1 MSHQLINSELVSE
14 LNSLSLPESNEI
26 DIQVTFWK
34 SEGLPLPYQNGSE
47 LHPDEGGSPQ
57 GTCHIL
63 GTYQGPLPTNEEA
76 LNLVEALKGKSKK
89 QKEEVLKSQLE
100 LLKVYYP
107 EDDLILPI
115 LKGST
120 LSFFSTWEDYQT
132 LSKVLEQLQVNSI
145 TVRVTVPSVCK
156 VFQGQVR
163 DDSYTPLFSG
173 VLYDVDFTNLP
184 STNFAEWK
192 ASSTIT
198 FPVLVDEELLNTPQ
212 LRYQKECIQAQS
224 TRGAMPG
231 YRNKVLTNNKS
242 TLPYYLSTGAVSK
255 TLDTSSMSL
264 DPLKASLSK

>member
-47 LHPDEGGSPQ
+47 LHPDEGGSSQ

-107 EDDLILPI
+107 EEDLILPI

-132 LSKVLEQLQVNSI
+132 LSKVMEELQVNSI

-184 STNFAEWK
+184 PTNFAEWK

-198 FPVLVDEELLNTPQ
+198 FPVLVDEEMLDTPQ
-212 LRYQKECIQAQS
+212 LRYQKECIQTQKS
-224 TRGAMPG
+224 RGAMPG
-231 YRNKVLTNNKS
+231 YRNKVLTNN